1 MSKVFLN
8 ISIPM
13 KVIFHIRAE
22 FLRQNNVNMTDKQ
35 LVEFLQHDIVESYV
49 GTYDEGLAD
58 AVADYFHWDGNL
70 PQRVETAAE
79 A

>member
-1 MSKVFLN
+1 MGVVN
-8 ISIPM
+8 R
-13 KVIFHIRAE
+13 IRAE
-22 FLRQNNVNMTDKQ
+22 FLRQNNVNMTDQQ
-35 LVEFLQHDIVESYV
+35 LVEFLKHDIVESYV

-70 PQRVETAAE
+70 PQRVETPIE

>member
-1 MSKVFLN
+1 MSKVFLTIN
-8 ISIPM
+8 VPM
-13 KVIFHIRAE
+13 GVVNRIRAE
-22 FLRQNNVNMTDKQ
+22 FLRQNNVNMTDQQ
-35 LVEFLQHDIVESYV
+35 LVEFLKHDIVESYV

-70 PQRVETAAE
+70 PQRVETPIE